1 MLEDLNP
8 LLQAWPYEPGTIQV
22 RLIQAE
28 DGSEKIQLR
37 LDLGILQME
46 TDGRPDGEQPFGCE
60 SLLDHFERMAEQ
72 YELKDKGDLFYL
84 NGDDCLKLQQEGMQY
99 YHRYLAFFQLENYE
113 NVVRDTLRNLRLFDF
128 VELHAEKP
136 ELATMFQQF
145 RPYVL
150 MMLSRARSMIAL
162 EDKEHGLALKHA
174 EWGIQEI
181 RDFLLENA
189 SPEAVEQSPEI
200 QFLQNWIKEIER
212 ERPLTPRE
220 KLHRQMQEAVANEDY
235 ERAARLRDA
244 LNELR

>member
-1 MLEDLNP
+1 MPDIGT
-8 LLQAWPYEPGTIQV
+8 PGTTPSAFST
-22 RLIQAE
+22 LDA
-28 DGSEKIQLR
+28 GAFAKCAPSLR
-37 LDLGILQME
+37 TNIRQCGTVTQMNAAVP
-46 TDGRPDGEQPFGCE
+46 TVD
-60 SLLDHFERMAEQ
+60 
-72 YELKDKGDLFYL
+72 
-84 NGDDCLKLQQEGMQY
+84 
-99 YHRYLAFFQLENYE
+99 
-113 NVVRDTLRNLRLFDF
+113 
-128 VELHAEKP
+128 